1 MLILARKPGERLILT
16 TSTGEVIKIS
26 VRRKSHGEQIQ
37 LGIDAP
43 RSVTVDREEVHLRKL
58 AEGSEEA

>member
-1 MLILARKPGERLILT
+1 MLILARKPGENLIIT
-16 TSTGEVIKIS
+16 TASGEEIKIS
-26 VRRKSHGEQIQ
+26 VRRKSRGEQIH